1 MKTIPNAPAIY
12 NADIY
17 LRLSRDDDNKGESNS
32 IVNQKELIKNFLKSK
47 PEIKVNDIKVDDGYT
62 GVNFDRPAF
71 IEMLSE
77 IRSGK
82 VNCVV
87 VKDMSRFGRN
97 YIEVG
102 KYITDVFPFLGVR
115 FIAINDN
122 IDTALTET
130 SSELTIFHFK
140 NLLNDAYCNDIS
152 IKVRSQ
158 LDIKR
163 KNGDFIGSFA
173 PYGYLKSADN
183 KNKLVV
189 DESVRSVI
197 EEIFNLKIS
206 GYSALRIA
214 DKLNECGIA
223 SPMEH
228 KKELGEKFNT
238 VFRKNAVTK
247 WDANSVLRILK
258 NKVYIG
264 TLQQSK
270 STTPNYK
277 IKKRIQ
283 KSEKDWICVKNNHEA
298 IISSED
304 FKKVQRL
311 LLEDTRV
318 SPKNNS
324 VYVFSG
330 IAKCGKCGGNLTRKV
345 VSSGRKKFVYY
356 VCISNKAKCGCDN
369 KMNYSYPKLDEVVLS
384 ALNAHIKEFVQAGTI
399 IRQLS
404 EMPFQN
410 SEIKRINAEI
420 ESKKKQIEA
429 NKRYSLEL
437 YNDMKENIID
447 KNEYITLKNMYAEK
461 NKCLESAVYNL
472 ENSINVLS
480 AENNEI
486 YDVFEKFSQFGEITE
501 ITRDLAVSFI
511 ERINVYSKNEVEII
525 FRYSAE
531 YALMRKYIQA
541 MAGIDD
547 SEREVF

>member
-264 TLQQSK
+264 TL
-270 STTPNYK
+270 
-277 IKKRIQ
+277 
-283 KSEKDWICVKNNHEA
+283 
-298 IISSED
+298 
-304 FKKVQRL
+304 
-311 LLEDTRV
+311 
-318 SPKNNS
+318 
-324 VYVFSG
+324 
-330 IAKCGKCGGNLTRKV
+330 
-345 VSSGRKKFVYY
+345 
-356 VCISNKAKCGCDN
+356 
-369 KMNYSYPKLDEVVLS
+369 
-384 ALNAHIKEFVQAGTI
+384 
-399 IRQLS
+399 
-404 EMPFQN
+404 
-410 SEIKRINAEI
+410 
-420 ESKKKQIEA
+420 
-429 NKRYSLEL
+429 
-437 YNDMKENIID
+437 
-447 KNEYITLKNMYAEK
+447 
-461 NKCLESAVYNL
+461 
-472 ENSINVLS
+472 
-480 AENNEI
+480 
-486 YDVFEKFSQFGEITE
+486 
-501 ITRDLAVSFI
+501 
-511 ERINVYSKNEVEII
+511 
-525 FRYSAE
+525 
-531 YALMRKYIQA
+531 
-541 MAGIDD
+541 
-547 SEREVF
+547 